1 MLPRILATTPRVL
14 ARVGRLVGSDVTAIA
29 NAGRAVLR
37 EEQDRQ
43 QRARVAPGARSE
55 DPGQHLDSID
65 SERCW
70 QLLATQPFGRLS
82 FTAHSGVPV
91 IVPVNF
97 AVDGKTLVLRSGRG
111 PKLDAATRGDF
122 VAFEAD
128 EIDVA
133 NRTGWSVVVIGQA
146 GLATGAAERR
156 RLSGIGLDPW
166 VTGPRDAYVV
176 ITPRNIAGRWLHGDD
191 E

>member
-55 DPGQHLDSID
+55 DPGQH
-65 SERCW
+65 
-70 QLLATQPFGRLS
+70 LLATQPFGRLS

-166 VTGPRDAYVV
+166 VTGPRDTYVV